1 MANDDAV
8 LKEALATLAGEDAD
22 AARDAEAAIEWL
34 TAGEG
39 LSVLTQERVQTFLW
53 YSLPMKWLTDADHH
67 RRVVNALSRA
77 FDLLGLPRYSALC
90 RSQTTAATLDAYE
103 HSNEEGLKAFRK
115 ADAASGIRPPDL
127 DELQWGSVMG
137 MRESAALSS
146 TADFLELALASGEL
160 VPGTRGW
167 KARHQDLTRAHLTTP
182 RIELVGRTWLG
193 LIREERLESWLE
205 GRRSPTRRELFRP
218 LACQLQQPAHL
229 PPGIDDP
236 VAPLRWLLGELAG
249 GQALTQT
256 GNLNRAFVQ
265 AAATRFGWWD
275 LGLHSLPRTEDELY
289 DLHQVRELAQRL
301 GLIRRT
307 DRTLVLTTNGRA
319 AVDDQELLWR
329 RTAAGLLPSDP
340 FTIAAGEITLVM
352 LLSTDTIPATDL
364 DDAATPILHQ
374 EGWREQRTGAPP
386 SDRVVSQATHA
397 TTNLLRALNLLATEG
412 DWRDRAYTLS
422 PAGRA
427 IAHEALHQRAT
438 GPKTSPCA

>member
-1 MANDDAV
+1 
-8 LKEALATLAGEDAD
+8 
-22 AARDAEAAIEWL
+22 
-34 TAGEG
+34 
-39 LSVLTQERVQTFLW
+39 
-53 YSLPMKWLTDADHH
+53 MKWLTDADHH
-67 RRVVNALSRA
+67 RSVVDALSRA

-90 RSQTTAATLDAYE
+90 RSQKTGAILEAYE
-103 HSNEEGLKAFRK
+103 RSNEEGLKAFRK
-115 ADAASGIRPPDL
+115 ANAASGIRPPDL

-146 TADFLELALASGEL
+146 TAEFLELAVASGEF
-160 VPGTRGW
+160 VPGARGW

-182 RIELVGRTWLG
+182 RVELVGRTWLE
-193 LIREERLESWLE
+193 LIREERLETWLE

-218 LACQLQQPAHL
+218 LATQLQQPAHL

-236 VAPLRWLLGELAG
+236 LPPLRWLLGELAD

-289 DLHQVRELAQRL
+289 DLHQVRALAQRL

-307 DRTLVLTTNGRA
+307 GRSLVLTRNGRA

-329 RTAAGLLPSDP
+329 RTAAGLLLSDP
-340 FTIAAGEITLVM
+340 FTLAAGEITLVV
-352 LLSTDTIPATDL
+352 LLSTDTIPADDL
-364 DDAATPILHQ
+364 DDAANPILHQ

-386 SDRVVSQATHA
+386 SDRVVSQAIHA

-412 DWRDRAYTLS
+412 DGRDRAYTLS

-427 IAHEALHQRAT
+427 IAHEALRQRAT
-438 GPKTSPCA
+438 GPKTSPWA